1 MSTLWPRLPRTS
13 LQRGHTGCT
22 RLGQARQQQQ
32 LLLLLLV
39 VVLLVMVMVALM
51 RMTVLTMM
59 LLQMMVMHMM
69 LLLLTLTMLLLV
81 LAALM
86 RMMVLLL
93 LMMMMTMGVAVLMVV
108 LVVVLE
114 LLLVELYHPRSETT
128 TKLQPIVLERLRRH
142 ACGVPPT
149 LSLRQRVETTQ
160 LCVSR
165 SHLDPWH
172 QSAAR
177 SYSRCHCD
185 SHCRVVQAGVVR
197 HLHTAAWP
205 PTLQSLPSSRFQHQ
219 SLCCPEQKQCRGGHR

>member
-1 MSTLWPRLPRTS
+1 
-13 LQRGHTGCT
+13 
-22 RLGQARQQQQ
+22 
-32 LLLLLLV
+32 
-39 VVLLVMVMVALM
+39 
-51 RMTVLTMM
+51 VLTMM
-59 LLQMMVMHMM
+59 LLQMMVMHAL
-69 LLLLTLTMLLLV
+69 LLLLTLTLLV
-81 LAALM
+81 VVVAALM
-86 RMMVLLL
+86 RMMVLL
-93 LMMMMTMGVAVLMVV
+93 MMVMMGVAVLMVV

-128 TKLQPIVLERLRRH
+128 TKLQPIVLEQLRRH

-160 LCVSR
+160 LFVSR
-165 SHLDPWH
+165 SHLNPWH

>member
-1 MSTLWPRLPRTS
+1 MSTLWSRLPRTY
-13 LQRGHTGCT
+13 LQQGHTGCT
-22 RLGQARQQQQ
+22 RLGQAQ
-32 LLLLLLV
+32 LLLLLLLLV
-39 VVLLVMVMVALM
+39 LVVLVVMVALM
-51 RMTVLTMM
+51 WMTVLLLLLMM
-59 LLQMMVMHMM
+59 MMVMYV
-69 LLLLTLTMLLLV
+69 LLLLLMPMV
-81 LAALM
+81 VMVVVVVALM

-93 LMMMMTMGVAVLMVV
+93 LLLMVGVLALMVV

-128 TKLQPIVLERLRRH
+128 TTLQPIVLERLRRH
-142 ACGVPPT
+142 ACGVPPA

-160 LCVSR
+160 LFGSR

-185 SHCRVVQAGVVR
+185 SHRRVQAGVVR

-205 PTLQSLPSSRFQHQ
+205 PTRTQSPPSSRLQHA
-219 SLCCPEQKQCRGGHR
+219 SLCRPEQKQCRAGGRH

>member
-1 MSTLWPRLPRTS
+1 L
-13 LQRGHTGCT
+13 
-22 RLGQARQQQQ
+22 AV
-32 LLLLLLV
+32 LV
-39 VVLLVMVMVALM
+39 VMVMVALM

-59 LLQMMVMHMM
+59 LLQMMVMHA
-69 LLLLTLTMLLLV
+69 LLLTLTLLLV
-81 LAALM
+81 VVAALM

-93 LMMMMTMGVAVLMVV
+93 LLLLLMMVMMGVAVLMVV

-114 LLLVELYHPRSETT
+114 LLLIELYHPRSETT

-149 LSLRQRVETTQ
+149 LLLRQRVETTQ
-160 LCVSR
+160 LFVYR

-177 SYSRCHCD
+177 SYSRCHCA
-185 SHCRVVQAGVVR
+185 SHRRVQAGVVR

-205 PTLQSLPSSRFQHQ
+205 PTLQSLPSSRLQHQ
-219 SLCCPEQKQCRGGHR
+219 SLCRSEQKQCRSGGRH